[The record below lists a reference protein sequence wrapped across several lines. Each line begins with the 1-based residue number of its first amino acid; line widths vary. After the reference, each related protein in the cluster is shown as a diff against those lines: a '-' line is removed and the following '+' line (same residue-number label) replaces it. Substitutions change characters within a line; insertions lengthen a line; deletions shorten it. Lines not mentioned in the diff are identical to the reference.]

1 LNAQTWRVL
10 FISDRASHAVLGVG
24 VLRDRVDE
32 FLGVRL
38 AFFHRP
44 ARAVAVR
51 RLRYTA
57 YPAELTQFSTAGRA
71 KKRAI
76 LAKRLN
82 FERSFFHLLANSQA
96 LVLLLQLRRLAGGF
110 R

>member
-1 LNAQTWRVL
+1 VQRQP
-10 FISDRASHAVLGVG
+10 SLGVG
-24 VLRDRVDE
+24 FLRDPVDE

-44 ARAVAVR
+44 GRAIAVR

-57 YPAELTQFSTAGRA
+57 YPAELTQFSTGSRV

-76 LAKRLN
+76 LAKRLTLN
-82 FERSFFHLLANSQA
+82 AHSLPLN
-96 LVLLLQLRRLAGGF
+96 RRNRTGAHYE
-110 R
+110 

>member
-1 LNAQTWRVL
+1 MP
-10 FISDRASHAVLGVG
+10 SLGVG

-38 AFFHRP
+38 AFFIGRC
-44 ARAVAVR
+44 ALLAVR

-57 YPAELTQFSTAGRA
+57 YPAELTQFSTASGV

-76 LAKRLN
+76 LAQRLPLN
-82 FERSFFHLLANSQA
+82 AHFAN
-96 LVLLLQLRRLAGGF
+96 RRRASRHSEFCRFGTEAAP
-110 R
+110 

>member
-1 LNAQTWRVL
+1 MPRHGTSSLSATVHRMP
-10 FISDRASHAVLGVG
+10 SLGVG

-38 AFFHRP
+38 AFFIGRC
-44 ARAVAVR
+44 ALLTVR

-57 YPAELTQFSTAGRA
+57 YPAELTQFSTAGGV

-76 LAKRLN
+76 LAQRLTLN
-82 FERSFFHLLANSQA
+82 AYFIAIGTAHSH
-96 LVLLLQLRRLAGGF
+96 RRTS
-110 R
+110 